1 MTESRQSKRGW
12 FEAWREQRRAGHR
25 ERLEHQEHLERL
37 ERTNFE
43 SERAGRPGGMFRRS
57 SAYQHGGSAPFF
69 GGYGGGDG
77 GGGGCGGDGGG
88 GGGC

>member
-37 ERTNFE
+37 ERADFD
-43 SERAGRPGGMFRRS
+43 SERAGPGGMFRRS
-57 SAYQHGGSAPFF
+57 SAYQHGGPAPFF
-69 GGYGGGDG
+69 GGFGGGDG

-88 GGGC
+88 GGC